1 VDLEQDIHMFLR
13 ELTLSGRSQSSLSR
27 YRLTM
32 QQFAD
37 FCAENRISYLHISA
51 KQVKAFRN
59 ILVQSNLGAS
69 AINSRLSHLK
79 IFYEFLAEEERVMG
93 NPVNRRRLSI
103 KRAQKLPGYLSPEE
117 KKLVLAWLEHASY
130 NVCLAFRTMF
140 ASGLRLS
147 ECINL
152 APEDLLVRNHAY
164 LLRVRRGKGDKER
177 LAPVTDR
184 DIALDLAA
192 YAKGRVGSA
201 TLFGLSAADL
211 QKTAQ
216 ACAQATGVEFH
227 SHRCRH
233 TFATELLRRGVPID
247 VVQEAL
253 GHACI
258 ETTRVYARTA
268 PAALMALGAHP
279 GNGEDTDV

>member
-1 VDLEQDIHMFLR
+1 MIHNPLNWPAYYKLTLDEKISYLAGLLYLKQQLDIETSVAVMVVSEQVGRYETVGVDLEQDIHMFLR

-79 IFYEFLAEEERVMG
+79 IFYEFLAEEDRVMG

-147 ECINL
+147 ECTNL

-164 LLRVRRGKGDKER
+164 LLRVRRGKGLKQ
-177 LAPVTDR
+177 LP
-184 DIALDLAA
+184 
-192 YAKGRVGSA
+192 K
-201 TLFGLSAADL
+201 
-211 QKTAQ
+211 
-216 ACAQATGVEFH
+216 
-227 SHRCRH
+227 
-233 TFATELLRRGVPID
+233 
-247 VVQEAL
+247 
-253 GHACI
+253 
-258 ETTRVYARTA
+258 
-268 PAALMALGAHP
+268 
-279 GNGEDTDV
+279 